1 MKKIVLALLISWSS
15 YSQELVK
22 NVTLNLS
29 KKTDVFQIVEE
40 DKKQVSFL
48 ADMIEK
54 QILLLKMVALSTLQW
69 KSTETKTLYA

>member
-54 QILLLKMVALSTLQW
+54 QIPIPFINFKINPKQ
-69 KSTETKTLYA
+69 KI